1 MTQPKLILA
10 SGSPRRQE
18 FMRALGLSFAI
29 RVADIDERTGDGEQP
44 KDLVARLSREKAR
57 AVAVQEPGAVVIGA
71 DTIVTLDGA
80 MLGKPADPDDAVH
93 MLRQLRD
100 RPHAV
105 YSGVTVCP
113 AGRKEAR
120 AAVETAVVGTTV
132 WMRAYTDDEIA
143 AYVDTGDPLDKAGA
157 YAIQHP
163 GFAPVAR
170 IEGCYASVMGL
181 PIQELVRLLARAGIV
196 SPVDAGQACSSLTGF
211 PCCRGTD
218 VVLEMKP

>member
-1 MTQPKLILA
+1 MTQSKLILA

-18 FMRALGLSFAI
+18 FMRALGLNFAI
-29 RVADIDERTGDGEQP
+29 RAADIDERTADGERP
-44 KDLVARLSREKAR
+44 EDLVARLSREKAQ
-57 AVAVQEPGAVVIGA
+57 AVAAQEPDAAVIGA
-71 DTIVTLDGA
+71 DTIVTLDGEI
-80 MLGKPADPDDAVH
+80 LGKPTDPDDAAR

-113 AGRKEAR
+113 AGGG
-120 AAVETAVVGTTV
+120 VPQTAVVGTTV
-132 WMRAYTDDEIA
+132 WMRAYSDAEIA
-143 AYVDTGDPLDKAGA
+143 AYVDSSDPLDKAGA

-181 PIQELVRLLARAGIV
+181 PVQDLVRLLARAGIV
-196 SPVDAGQACSSLTGF
+196 PPVDAGQACTSLTGF
-211 PCCRGTD
+211 PCCGGTS
-218 VVLEMKP
+218 VTLEPVSRNL